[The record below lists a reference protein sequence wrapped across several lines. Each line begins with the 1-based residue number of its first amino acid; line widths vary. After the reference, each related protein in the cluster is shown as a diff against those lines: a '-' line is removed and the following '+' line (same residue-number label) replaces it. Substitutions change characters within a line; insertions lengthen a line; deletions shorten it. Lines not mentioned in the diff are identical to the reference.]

1 MGHHVSI
8 KVNMKKRSLSLLAT
22 LTVLTLACN
31 TLTGLMPTPTP
42 PAILHFEND
51 FVAFDYP
58 DGMKIFN
65 TADPAFTPYP
75 ENVMGGQ
82 LVAALADP
90 QEIDK
95 KGYFR
100 RTVSIFRHSN
110 PSTSNLEQF
119 MEIAYLPVH
128 NIKVAHIEW
137 IVDASGPATLGE
149 LPAFQQTYR
158 YLSSSETPPYEMR
171 DIWVEKDGLIF
182 RVSVWNIN
190 TYPEVFAAFQSLAD
204 KIVNSLVIKD
214 NLPPIL
220 ETPTPEPIPSPT
232 PFPTSMIAHF
242 ENDVVAFDYLKGMT
256 LYSNNNPAFVIYPD
270 IDFGGETVV
279 GLGDSLFFD
288 FGTYF
293 RSIRI
298 TRLAIPPGSNL
309 EVIYFETYRKA
320 ETKFP
325 QETGILNAD
334 GLVDVNGWTGRQK
347 TYRVY
352 SGESA
357 YELRDIWIQKD
368 DEIIIIAIWTEYTNP
383 DDFAAFQGGADILL
397 NSLQIK

>member
-1 MGHHVSI
+1 
-8 KVNMKKRSLSLLAT
+8 MKNRPILSFLVIL
-22 LTVLTLACN
+22 VILTLACK
-31 TLTGLMPTPTP
+31 TLIGPTPTPAP

-58 DGMKIFN
+58 EGMKVFN
-65 TADPAFTPYP
+65 AADPAFTPYP
-75 ENVMGGQ
+75 ENIMGGQ

-95 KGYFR
+95 RGYFR

-110 PSTSNLEQF
+110 PSASNLEQF
-119 MEIAYLPVH
+119 METAYVPVH
-128 NIKVAHIEW
+128 SIKVAHIEW
-137 IVDASGPATLGE
+137 VVDASGPVTLGG

-171 DIWVEKDGLIF
+171 DIWVEKDGMIF
-182 RVSVWNIN
+182 RVSIWNIN
-190 TYPEVFAAFQSLAD
+190 TYPEVFAAFQSMAD
-204 KIVNSLVIKD
+204 KIINSLVIKV

-220 ETPTPEPIPSPT
+220 ETPTPEPTPSPT
-232 PFPTSMIAHF
+232 PFPASMIAHF
-242 ENDVVAFDYLKGMT
+242 ENDVVAFDYLKEMK
-256 LYSNNNPAFVIYPD
+256 LYSNNDPAFVFYPD

-279 GLGDSLFFD
+279 GLGDSRFFD

-298 TRLAIPPGSNL
+298 TRLVIPPRSNL
-309 EVIYFETYRKA
+309 EVIFFETYRKA
-320 ETKFP
+320 EEKFP

-352 SGESA
+352 SGEPA

-368 DEIIIIAIWTEYTNP
+368 DEIFILSIWTEYTNP
-383 DDFAAFQGGADILL
+383 EDFAAFQVGADLL
-397 NSLQIK
+397 LKSLRIK